1 VLYPKDALATETLS
15 TNSDSQE
22 KKVIKPQPQTARM
35 AATGAAGLDSPPA
48 GGSDNGHPAWEVV
61 VDTGSSIA
69 VITPVPTGVAERGT
83 LIEPRDNDDEEESRA
98 MRAYKLAG
106 SSAVFLMAT
115 AVLIAVMLVLGF

>member
-1 VLYPKDALATETLS
+1 
-15 TNSDSQE
+15 
-22 KKVIKPQPQTARM
+22 M

-48 GGSDNGHPAWEVV
+48 GGSDNGHLAWEVV